1 MLDAAQ
7 EAGVIFYPIDETA
20 GDFAL
25 QAELRNLCDKAIM
38 MGRAAR
44 NGQSAMGFTTPEIE
58 MLAEKYIHCSANW
71 NSVERDSRGMIT
83 GAVCPAE
90 LVTFTN
96 RPDER
101 WQRTVYDMDGNK
113 RGK

>member
-1 MLDAAQ
+1 
-7 EAGVIFYPIDETA
+7 
-20 GDFAL
+20 
-25 QAELRNLCDKAIM
+25 
-38 MGRAAR
+38 MGRGDR
-44 NGQSAMGFTTPEIE
+44 TGQAAMGFTRPESE
-58 MLAEKYIHCSANW
+58 MLAEKYIDGSTNW

-83 GAVCPAE
+83 GAVCAAE
-90 LVTFTN
+90 LGTFTN